1 MDSDIFSILP
11 TLKFHTPPV
20 VLEIGAANGMHTNQ
34 IFDCLNPSE
43 YFAFEPDPRNIES
56 FKCLGIS
63 LRKEVHLFQCA
74 VGDQNSLHPFYA
86 STGWNPHFECE
97 HTLSGSLKKPLK
109 HITAFPHCEFK
120 DIIYVREICLD
131 DLLDFYVIPEV
142 IGFIWCDV
150 QGAEDL
156 VIRGGQKALSR
167 TKYFFT
173 EYYDE
178 EMYEGQIGAAEI
190 HNRLPGDWE
199 LVKKWE
205 ADILFRNTAI
215 E

>member
-11 TLKFHTPPV
+11 TLKFSERPMV
-20 VLEIGAANGMHTNQ
+20 MEIGAAWGLDTQ
-34 IFDCLNPSE
+34 KIFDLLQPSE
-43 YFAFEPDPRNIES
+43 YFAFEPDPRNIIAFRNGREIQ
-56 FKCLGIS
+56 LI
-63 LRKEVHLFQCA
+63 ECA
-74 VGDQNSLHPFYA
+74 VGEQNAICEFNT

-97 HTLSGSLKKPLK
+97 HTLSGSLKEPRK

-120 DIIYVREICLD
+120 DKINVRVIRLD
-131 DLLDFYVIPEV
+131 DFIDLFSIPQ

-156 VIRGGQKALSR
+156 VIQGGTKALSR

-173 EYYDE
+173 EYYNE
-178 EMYEGQIGAAEI
+178 EMYEGQIGAEEI
-190 HNRLPGDWE
+190 HRRLPGTWE
-199 LVKKWE
+199 VVKKWE
-205 ADILFRNTAI
+205 ADILFRNTNI

>member
-11 TLKFHTPPV
+11 TLTFSCPPV
-20 VLEIGAANGMHTNQ
+20 VLEIGAANGMHTKA
-34 IFDCLNPSE
+34 IFDLLQPSE
-43 YFAFEPDPRNIES
+43 YFAFEPDPRNIRQ
-56 FKCLGIS
+56 FKSLDIS
-63 LRKEVHLFQCA
+63 QALDIQLIQCA
-74 VGDQNSLHPFYA
+74 VGDRNSIMYFNT

-97 HTLSGSLKKPLK
+97 HTLSGSLKTPKN
-109 HITAFPHCEFK
+109 HIAKFPHCEFK
-120 DIIYVREICLD
+120 EKIVVRVIRLD
-131 DLLDFYVIPEV
+131 DFFDVFKIGK

-156 VIRGGQKALSR
+156 VIQGGSKALSR

-173 EYYDE
+173 EYYEE
-178 EMYEGQIGAAEI
+178 EMYEGQIGAEEI
-190 HNRLPGDWE
+190 HRRLPGTWE
-199 LVKKWE
+199 VVHKWE

>member
-11 TLKFHTPPV
+11 TLTFSTRPV
-20 VLEIGAANGMHTNQ
+20 VLEIGAADGSDTVKLM
-34 IFDCLNPSE
+34 DCIDFE
-43 YFAFEPDPRNIES
+43 DYFAFEPDPRN
-56 FKCLGIS
+56 FNHFIS
-63 LRKEVHLFQCA
+63 AELSDVQIIKCA
-74 VGDQNSLHPFYA
+74 VGDENCIREFNA
-86 STGWNPHFECE
+86 STGWNPHFQCE
-97 HTLSGSLKKPLK
+97 HTLSGSLKTPKK
-109 HITAFPHCEFK
+109 HLEVFPHAEFK
-120 DIIYVREICLD
+120 EKINVRVIRLD
-131 DLLDFYVIPEV
+131 DFIELFSIPK

-156 VIRGGQKALSR
+156 VIQGGKKALSL

-178 EMYEGQIGAAEI
+178 EMYEGQIGAEEI
-190 HNRLPGDWE
+190 HRRLPGTWE
-199 LVKKWE
+199 VVQKWE

>member
-1 MDSDIFSILP
+1 MDSDIFSVMP
-11 TLKFHTPPV
+11 TLKFRSPPV
-20 VLEIGAANGMHTNQ
+20 VLEIGAADGRDTKQ
-34 IFDCLNPSE
+34 IFDCLNPCD
-43 YFAFEPDPRNIES
+43 YFAFEPDPRNALA
-56 FKCLGIS
+56 FKLHPFIRTDNIQ
-63 LRKEVHLFQCA
+63 LIQCA
-74 VGDQNSLHPFYA
+74 VGSGNGVWNFHQ
-86 STGWNPHFECE
+86 STGWNAHFNCE
-97 HTLSGSLKKPLK
+97 HTLSGSLKAPKK
-109 HITAFPHCEFK
+109 HLAAFPHAEFK
-120 DIIYVREICLD
+120 ETIIVRVIRLD
-131 DLLDFYVIPEV
+131 DFIELFSIPE

-156 VIRGGQKALSR
+156 VIQGGREALSR

-199 LVKKWE
+199 LVHKWE
-205 ADILFRNTAI
+205 ADILFRNTNI

>member
-11 TLKFHTPPV
+11 ELTFASPPV
-20 VLEIGAANGMHTNQ
+20 VLEIGAAWGLDTAKIAN
-34 IFDCLNPSE
+34 LLKPYE
-43 YFAFEPDPRNIES
+43 YFAFEPDPRNIGS
-56 FKCLGIS
+56 FKSKDFS
-63 LRKEVHLFQCA
+63 LIHDIQLLQCA
-74 VGDQNSLHPFYA
+74 VGSGNGVWNFHQ

-97 HTLSGSLKKPLK
+97 HTLSGSLKTPKK
-109 HITAFPHCEFK
+109 HLTVFPHAEFK
-120 DIIYVREICLD
+120 ENISVRVIRLD
-131 DLLDFYVIPEV
+131 DFVELFSIPN

-156 VIRGGQKALSR
+156 VIQGGTKALSR

-173 EYYDE
+173 EYYEE
-178 EMYEGQIGAAEI
+178 EMYEGQIGAEEI
-190 HNRLPGDWE
+190 HRRLPGTWE
-199 LVKKWE
+199 VVHKWE

>member
-1 MDSDIFSILP
+1 MDSDIFRILP
-11 TLKFHTPPV
+11 TLTFDSPPV
-20 VLEIGAANGMHTNQ
+20 VLEIGAATGSDTDK
-34 IFDCLNPSE
+34 IFNLLKPAE
-43 YFAFEPDPRNIES
+43 YFAFEPDPRNIAVFKS
-56 FKCLGIS
+56 FPVVRSIGVQLI
-63 LRKEVHLFQCA
+63 QCA
-74 VGDQNSLHPFYA
+74 VGSENNTSEFHT

-97 HTLSGSLKKPLK
+97 HTISGSLKTPKN
-109 HITAFPHCEFK
+109 HIAAFPHCEFK
-120 DIIYVREICLD
+120 DNIKVRVIRLD
-131 DLLDFYVIPEV
+131 DFIDLFSIRK

-156 VIRGGQKALSR
+156 VIKGGSMALAK

-178 EMYEGQIGAAEI
+178 EMYEGQIGSDEI
-190 HNRLPGDWE
+190 QRRLPGTWE
-199 LVKKWE
+199 VVQKLE